1 MECDFSSIEMH
12 SKVDLM
18 LESRVK
24 TVTAESEFSEPEE
37 LYGLTDLKKKYN
49 DQKNDKRQSNQKQQ
63 ESIRAQEKPHRR
75 HSPQEIVL
83 FRCTYPKVARQM
95 VSRRFIEAVTC
106 CSGPTL
112 KQRKGFILSEL

>member
-1 MECDFSSIEMH
+1 MKGSNVRQPSMECDFSSIEMH

-49 DQKNDKRQSNQKQQ
+49 DQKMTNANLTKSSKKALGHKRN
-63 ESIRAQEKPHRR
+63 
-75 HSPQEIVL
+75 
-83 FRCTYPKVARQM
+83 
-95 VSRRFIEAVTC
+95 
-106 CSGPTL
+106 PTDGIPL
-112 KQRKGFILSEL
+112 RK